1 MQKLIENLVK
11 AFKDELRTLIAE
23 ELDKR
28 LNATSSLQ
36 ASQFQEMPKPDFKFI
51 SIQEVIERF
60 GVSRATIDRWLR
72 PDSGCHI
79 PDFPKKI
86 KQGSLTFFMESEINA
101 YMKKQLEQREQGGEQ
116 C

>member
-1 MQKLIENLVK
+1 MQKQIKALVD

-28 LNATSSLQ
+28 LNAASSPQTSPFQ
-36 ASQFQEMPKPDFKFI
+36 AMPEPDFKFI

-72 PDSGCHI
+72 PDSGVYI

-86 KQGSLTFFMESEINA
+86 KQGSSTFFVESEINA